1 MATND
6 ATPEFS
12 VLVFDMARTG
22 EPDGERTIAGFETME
37 AATAYAAARVRSS
50 IEELRNEGQTPEE
63 LVTAWHVFGEDAVPI
78 GGDYR
83 SRGHLLDYARTPASE
98 DQTNWTALAPRQ
110 RRFHA
115 AVLIGNSEGETVWGG
130 GFFRQPGRP
139 GRGDLLARFADDAR
153 KSFIQRGIRPPEPTD
168 ITVAHLRELLDPP
181 IPPVGRPLQ
190 SWRVTVSFV
199 CHDIKFGYT
208 TSSVF
213 SWPDEPA
220 GGVLQDMARVIV
232 SDTIALRGDD
242 PTYVDY
248 TDFLSIKVEA
258 TVGAADFQL
267 D

>member
-1 MATND
+1 MSEAS
-6 ATPEFS
+6 PEFS

-22 EPDGERTIAGFETME
+22 EPDGERTIVGFESME

-50 IEELRNEGQTPEE
+50 IEELRNENQTPEE

-83 SRGHLLDYARTPASE
+83 SRDHLLDYARTLASRE
-98 DQTNWTALAPRQ
+98 QTNWTALAPRQ

-115 AVLIGNSEGETVWGG
+115 AVLVDNSEGGSVWAGG
-130 GFFRQPGRP
+130 YFRQSGRP
-139 GRGDLLARFADDAR
+139 GPGDLLRRYADDAR
-153 KSFIQRGIRPPEPTD
+153 KSFVQRGIKPTEPVSL
-168 ITVAHLRELLDPP
+168 TVAHLRQLLDPP
-181 IPPVGRPLQ
+181 IPPSGKTLQ
-190 SWRVTVSFV
+190 NWKVTVSFV

-213 SWPDEPA
+213 FWPDEPSGA
-220 GGVLQDMARVIV
+220 TLQEMARVIV

-242 PTYVDY
+242 PSFADY
-248 TDFLSIKVEA
+248 TDYLSIKVEA
-258 TVGAADFQL
+258 TSEAADYPI